1 MRKND
6 FMCINNVIYQIYNVS
21 DFREMRTIVLSLLRT
36 LIPNSAASFMLADHT
51 SSANLLCDPV
61 CFPASFMDGENKYMT
76 IEEKDYSRWM
86 LFNNKAMVIRETEL
100 LPEEE
105 RMQSTL
111 YKEYFAPYNL
121 HYGVNM
127 SIADNNELL
136 GMLSLYRQK
145 NEGDFTDEEVF
156 MLRCIG
162 EHLNARF
169 YNEYMQTSASGT
181 EDAELMIRLANE
193 YGLTGREVEVLLLIF
208 NDFSNDEIAARLCIS
223 TNTLKKHLQNL
234 YRKVGASSRW
244 ELMSLK
250 LSKTSGNH
258 R

>member
-6 FMCINNVIYQIYNVS
+6 FMCINNIVYQVYNVV
-21 DFREMRTIVLSLLRT
+21 DFQEMRSVVLSLLRT
-36 LIPNSAASFMLADHT
+36 LIPNSAASFMLVDHN
-51 SSANLLCDPV
+51 SSSNMLIDPI
-61 CFPASFMDGENKYMT
+61 CLPPSFMAGETKYMS

-86 LFNNKAMVIRETEL
+86 LFNNKAMVVKETEL

-105 RMQSTL
+105 RVQSDL
-111 YKEYFAPYNL
+111 YKEYFVPYGL
-121 HYGVNM
+121 HYGLHL

-136 GMLSLYRQK
+136 GMLSLYRRK

-156 MLRCIG
+156 MLRCVG

-169 YNEYMQTSASGT
+169 YKEFKQSRSGGA

-193 YGLTGREVEVLLLIF
+193 YGFTSREVEVLLLIF
-208 NDFSNDEIAARLCIS
+208 NDFNNDEIVSRLCIS
-223 TNTLKKHLQNL
+223 SNTLKKHLQNL
-234 YRKVGASSRW
+234 YRKAGASNRW

-250 LSKTSGNH
+250 LSQKNNK
-258 R
+258 

>member
-1 MRKND
+1 
-6 FMCINNVIYQIYNVS
+6 
-21 DFREMRTIVLSLLRT
+21 
-36 LIPNSAASFMLADHT
+36 
-51 SSANLLCDPV
+51 
-61 CFPASFMDGENKYMT
+61 
-76 IEEKDYSRWM
+76 
-86 LFNNKAMVIRETEL
+86 
-100 LPEEE
+100 
-105 RMQSTL
+105 
-111 YKEYFAPYNL
+111 
-121 HYGVNM
+121 
-127 SIADNNELL
+127 
-136 GMLSLYRQK
+136 
-145 NEGDFTDEEVF
+145 

-208 NDFSNDEIAARLCIS
+208 NDFSNDEIATRLCIS